1 MDSPQ
6 TKETLKNIRKLIAED
21 KLDKAFKEL
30 TILGENLNITSLN
43 NDGAILSGKFSGVEK
58 DLNSGILKYE
68 DFQIEKTRISKALTD
83 LLSQIEDG
91 TIITPTIEPIPA
103 STPVIPP
110 TPPVN
115 QSISKTLDYVFMG
128 LVVTLF
134 LTCIG
139 GLIYTLLFLS
149 EQIFPGTM
157 SMSGL
162 FGCLYFMN
170 SWRSKLG
177 VSNVLQTIPA

>member
-21 KLDKAFKEL
+21 KLDKAFQEL
-30 TILGENLNITSLN
+30 TVLGEDLNISSLN

-91 TIITPTIEPIPA
+91 TIIKPTPAPK
-103 STPVIPP
+103 PVPSP
-110 TPPVN
+110 TPPINGSV
-115 QSISKTLDYVFMG
+115 SKTLDYIFMG

-139 GLIYTLLFLS
+139 GLIYTLLFIS
-149 EQIFPGTM
+149 DQVVPGTM

-177 VSNVLQTIPA
+177 VSSVLQTIPA